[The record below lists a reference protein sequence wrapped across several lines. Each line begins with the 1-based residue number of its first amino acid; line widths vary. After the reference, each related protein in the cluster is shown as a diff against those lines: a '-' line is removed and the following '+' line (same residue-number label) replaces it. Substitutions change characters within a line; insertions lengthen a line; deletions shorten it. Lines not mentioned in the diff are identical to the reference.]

1 MYVAILNQAR
11 AWRRISRAV
20 ANFVGRARQVL
31 RRLASAWMTTSE
43 ANPASRQAQALGHQ
57 VLDASS
63 NYERLRHCA
72 ERRET
77 EFLCTP
83 GNRAGSEIIAIS
95 SPEMI
100 VFSFAAISFANCSRR
115 RFTSSGTSTHREPLL
130 YALRRYVCEKL
141 AAITRRTPL
150 AFKQVTACSRLEPVP
165 KLKPPTITSPA
176 RVRTANCG
184 S

>member
-83 GNRAGSEIIAIS
+83 GNRAGSEINSDFIAGNDRLLLCCDLLRKLLAQALHQFWHFHAQRT
-95 SPEMI
+95 I
-100 VFSFAAISFANCSRR
+100 VIRIAQ
-115 RFTSSGTSTHREPLL
+115 
-130 YALRRYVCEKL
+130 VCL
-141 AAITRRTPL
+141 
-150 AFKQVTACSRLEPVP
+150 
-165 KLKPPTITSPA
+165 
-176 RVRTANCG
+176 
-184 S
+184 